1 MRRHESRRG
10 ARVTGEADLEGVEP
24 RKIQQESADGID
36 PPAGNNPRC
45 AKASGEGCS
54 PGSEAVSSLTLRVS
68 GNQGDPCVGP
78 LGAGIR
84 ERV

>member
-10 ARVTGEADLEGVEP
+10 ARVTGDADLEGVEP
-24 RKIQQESADGID
+24 RNIQLVSADGLV
-36 PPAGNNPRC
+36 PLAGHNPRC

-68 GNQGDPCVGP
+68 GNQGDPQAGP
-78 LGAGIR
+78 QGAGIR
-84 ERV
+84 I